1 MRVYRHPIRDLAEC
15 REKQARHDAVV
26 LETICR
32 LGGVVHMRVMEFRKH
47 IPEPLREVQIKD
59 ALKRLTENGL
69 IEMVGERHDSRGNK
83 YRITKEA
90 L

>member
-1 MRVYRHPIRDLAEC
+1 MRVYRHPIRDLSEC
-15 REKQARHDAVV
+15 YERQARHDAVV

-32 LGGVVHMRVMEFRKH
+32 LGGSVHMRVMEFRKH

-59 ALKRLTENGL
+59 AFKRLIDKGL
-69 IEMVGERHDSRGNK
+69 LEMVGERHDSRGNH

>member
-1 MRVYRHPIRDLAEC
+1 MKVFSQVRRDLTEIYAS
-15 REKQARHDAVV
+15 QARHDAVV

-32 LGGVVHMRVMEFRKH
+32 LGGSVHMRVMEFRKH
-47 IPEPLREVQIKD
+47 IPEAMREVQIKE

-69 IEMVGERHDSRGNK
+69 LEMVNDKRDSKGNH
-83 YRITKEA
+83 YRITTEA